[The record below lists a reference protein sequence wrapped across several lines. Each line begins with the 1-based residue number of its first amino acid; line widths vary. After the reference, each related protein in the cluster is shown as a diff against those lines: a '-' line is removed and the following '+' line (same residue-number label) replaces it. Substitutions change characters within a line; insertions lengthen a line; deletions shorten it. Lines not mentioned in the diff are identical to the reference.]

1 MRAQLAGGSNLRV
14 LHQGAGVSY
23 GREAGAHLVAYKML
37 LKVCRLE
44 GIILIEYNRAH
55 VAQFKFEVNV
65 EMVRRGERGLEL
77 RRVLA
82 ENVRAY
88 RCQKKLSQEEFAEIC
103 GLHRTYVGSVERAER
118 NVTLNTLE
126 AFATALGV
134 SVPVLLTKR
143 NLADEQ

>member
-1 MRAQLAGGSNLRV
+1 
-14 LHQGAGVSY
+14 
-23 GREAGAHLVAYKML
+23 ML
-37 LKVCRLE
+37 LKVCRLK
-44 GIILIEYNRAH
+44 GIILIKYNRAH
-55 VAQFKFEVNV
+55 ITQFKFEVNV
-65 EMVRRGERGLEL
+65 EMVKRGERGLEL

-88 RCQKKLSQEEFAEIC
+88 RRQKKLSQEEFAEIC

-134 SVPVLLTKR
+134 SVPALLTKR
-143 NLADEQ
+143 NLR